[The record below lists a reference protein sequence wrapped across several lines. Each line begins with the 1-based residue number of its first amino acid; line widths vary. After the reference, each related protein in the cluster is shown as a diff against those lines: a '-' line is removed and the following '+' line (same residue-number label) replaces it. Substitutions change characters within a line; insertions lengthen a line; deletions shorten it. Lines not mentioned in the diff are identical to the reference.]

1 MYKIKEVVSY
11 QVAGETFDNEQAAK
25 DYVAFKV
32 YEERLINL
40 KKQVTECHTLN
51 PYMRVSSHDVEKEQL
66 QIALKILRELEAL
79 YVELY
84 GSSVC

>member
-1 MYKIKEVVSY
+1 MYKIKEVVTY
-11 QVAGETFDNEQAAK
+11 HVAGETFDNEQAAK

-32 YEERLINL
+32 YEERLIRI
-40 KKQVTECHTLN
+40 KHQAVECYTLN
-51 PYMRVSSHDVEKEQL
+51 PHMRVSSRDVEKEQL

-84 GSSVC
+84 GSSV